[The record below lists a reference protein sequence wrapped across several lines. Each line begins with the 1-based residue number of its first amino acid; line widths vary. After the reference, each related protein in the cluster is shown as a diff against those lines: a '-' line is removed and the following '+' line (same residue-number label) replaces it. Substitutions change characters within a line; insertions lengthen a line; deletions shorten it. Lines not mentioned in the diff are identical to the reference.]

1 LVTIYFLNFSV
12 CFVQENLCYP
22 KYMEFVT
29 EESFIQHISITI
41 KSSLSNLIKLK
52 KQCATDN

>member
-1 LVTIYFLNFSV
+1 
-12 CFVQENLCYP
+12 
-22 KYMEFVT
+22 MEFVT